1 MKFAPTF
8 DGAQKLR
15 EGGIVSAGSLEL
27 GLMFDCWCRKAE
39 AKGVGVARRQV
50 RRQSFGYGSAEWT
63 AVNSCHGHA
72 GTVGNCLNIY
82 SI

>member
-15 EGGIVSAGSLEL
+15 EGGGGIVSAGSLEL

-63 AVNSCHGHA
+63 AVNSCRR
-72 GTVGNCLNIY
+72 Y
-82 SI
+82 SRQLS